1 MRVGCVASDAMNKT
15 VSSLLVAALVVLAG
29 CAGGIAGPEAGGSD
43 ASESG
48 TVQFYVSDERNAIDQ
63 FEHLNVTVTSV
74 GFAQAGAA
82 DANETETADGN
93 ESESATEVEVERESE
108 GGLAVS
114 LDGDFAPGENATVAV
129 TQDGEAAANVTA
141 VVEAGDREVTVV
153 TDANGTATVA
163 VPADADEFEIE
174 AETAENSTYGESS
187 ASLSVEAESG
197 DSDSEDDDDG
207 NESEASWVERDV
219 DQRTVDLTE
228 LQGANATALGN
239 ISVPEG
245 EYEKVFV
252 HVGEVN
258 GTLEGGEEVNVKLP
272 SQKLQLNEG
281 FTVDSQSDV
290 AFVFDITVF
299 EAGNSG
305 KYILK
310 PVASESGT
318 DVPIVD
324 VDEKRGGEE
333 AAGELDVSFV
343 GNVTAGENAT
353 VEVTRDGEPVENA
366 TVEVTGDVT
375 VTTGADGTATV
386 AVPADAEEFEVE
398 AEHEDGDSETE
409 GELEV
414 DLGGSESDD
423 EREEDDGEDG
433 DDSDETD
440 SETPDVEDGD
450 ADLAVAYEGAFA
462 ANETVT
468 VFVTDGDGEA
478 VEDATVEVD
487 GEVVGE
493 TDADGELSVE
503 LPADVSMTSELTV
516 TADGESVTVDAST
529 VAAAN

>member
-1 MRVGCVASDAMNKT
+1 MNKT

-43 ASESG
+43 ASEDG

-74 GFAQAGAA
+74 GFAQADAA
-82 DANETETADGN
+82 DANETDTADGN
-93 ESESATEVEVERESE
+93 ESESETEVEVERESE
-108 GGLAVS
+108 GGLAVA
-114 LDGDFAPGENATVAV
+114 LDGDFAPGENATVEV
-129 TQDGEAAANVTA
+129 TQNGEAAANVTA
-141 VVEAGDREVTVV
+141 VVEAGDSEVTVV

-174 AETAENSTYGESS
+174 AETAENSTYGEAS
-187 ASLSVEAESG
+187 ASLSVEAESEDG
-197 DSDSEDDDDG
+197 DSDDDDG
-207 NESEASWVERDV
+207 NESAVGWVERDV

-258 GTLEGGEEVNVKLP
+258 GTLESGEEVNVKLP

-333 AAGELDVSFV
+333 ADELDVSFV

-375 VTTGADGTATV
+375 VTTDADGTATV

-398 AEHEDGDSETE
+398 AEHEDGDSESE

-414 DLGGSESDD
+414 DLGESESDD

-493 TDADGELSVE
+493 TDANGELSVA